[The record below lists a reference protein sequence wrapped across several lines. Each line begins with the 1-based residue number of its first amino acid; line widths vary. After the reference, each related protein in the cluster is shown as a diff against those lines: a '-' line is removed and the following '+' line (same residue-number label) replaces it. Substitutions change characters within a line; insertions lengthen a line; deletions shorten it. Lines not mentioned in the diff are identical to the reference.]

1 MDTIAKYR
9 LGPEKLEKIQAEN
22 KEKIERLQ
30 SKYLKQ
36 PHNRRRKVANE
47 SNSPSSHIRVK
58 FIRLSLRN
66 DYDSGTTC
74 NETHPAF
81 WQLPKNK
88 RKQRNFGGIP
98 GFGDDPNG
106 INPGD
111 MWNVF
116 ETGTILLE
124 SDEGK
129 KTTVKVD
136 KFS

>member
-1 MDTIAKYR
+1 M
-9 LGPEKLEKIQAEN
+9 PEKCILEAFGTGVPNGNVTVNQ
-22 KEKIERLQ
+22 
-30 SKYLKQ
+30 YLTW
-36 PHNRRRKVANE
+36 VG
-47 SNSPSSHIRVK
+47 
-58 FIRLSLRN
+58 LRN
-66 DYDSGTTC
+66 EYVLGTTC

-129 KTTVKVD
+129 KTTVRVD
-136 KFS
+136 KLSRITGTTDNP

>member
-1 MDTIAKYR
+1 MAVEFQCGSRK
-9 LGPEKLEKIQAEN
+9 
-22 KEKIERLQ
+22 
-30 SKYLKQ
+30 
-36 PHNRRRKVANE
+36 KVAVE
-47 SNSPSSHIRVK
+47 KSASQLVPQ
-58 FIRLSLRN
+58 LLRN
-66 DYDSGTTC
+66 EYILGTTC

-129 KTTVKVD
+129 KTTVRVD
-136 KFS
+136 KLSRITGTTDNPW

>member
-1 MDTIAKYR
+1 M
-9 LGPEKLEKIQAEN
+9 
-22 KEKIERLQ
+22 
-30 SKYLKQ
+30 
-36 PHNRRRKVANE
+36 
-47 SNSPSSHIRVK
+47 
-58 FIRLSLRN
+58 
-66 DYDSGTTC
+66 
-74 NETHPAF
+74 
-81 WQLPKNK
+81 PKNK

-129 KTTVKVD
+129 KTTVRVVTVYYRSQLPVSIITGQNNCRFD
-136 KFS
+136 R

>member
-1 MDTIAKYR
+1 MR
-9 LGPEKLEKIQAEN
+9 LSISEGVPSNIFGIQGWLVPEKYILEAFGNGVPNGNVTVKQ
-22 KEKIERLQ
+22 
-30 SKYLKQ
+30 YLTW
-36 PHNRRRKVANE
+36 VG
-47 SNSPSSHIRVK
+47 
-58 FIRLSLRN
+58 LRN
-66 DYDSGTTC
+66 EYALGTTC

-129 KTTVKVD
+129 KTTVRVD
-136 KFS
+136 KLSRITGTTDNPW

>member
-1 MDTIAKYR
+1 MQNFISFLMELIFSKNFLRAHFTIYQKCPFKGQLAGSAQSSVPGELTW
-9 LGPEKLEKIQAEN
+9 LG
-22 KEKIERLQ
+22 
-30 SKYLKQ
+30 
-36 PHNRRRKVANE
+36 
-47 SNSPSSHIRVK
+47 
-58 FIRLSLRN
+58 LRN
-66 DYDSGTTC
+66 EYILGTTC

-129 KTTVKVD
+129 KTTVRVD
-136 KFS
+136 KLSQITGITDNPR